1 MKRPNLVETTSASR
15 KNEPSFNRPESHNTR
30 PTPGATETF
39 LQVSNQA
46 YAELMKHKAEEQ
58 REREASE
65 ALVCLQW
72 RYA

>member
-15 KNEPSFNRPESHNTR
+15 KNPPSSNRSESHSTQPIR
-30 PTPGATETF
+30 GATEIF

-58 REREASE
+58 WGREASE
-65 ALVCLQW
+65 ALVCPQW
-72 RYA
+72 RYT